1 MKPKATVAQV
11 VVSRVLE
18 EWGMESC
25 VTGTGFKFCKMN
37 SGDWLHN
44 NVNVLN
50 TAELAMEKWLR

>member
-1 MKPKATVAQV
+1 MNGM

-50 TAELAMEKWLR
+50 TAELAMEKWLRW

>member
-1 MKPKATVAQV
+1 MNGM

-18 EWGMESC
+18 EGGMESC
-25 VTGTGFKFCKMN
+25 LMGTASKFCKTN

-50 TAELAMEKWLR
+50 TAELAIEKWLG